1 MYRYPDLLARSS
13 DTSFL
18 FFAPTVP
25 ASSPSAC
32 YPDFPASAY
41 FLTRNQP
48 LKSVISPW
56 KIWTNTMPRIQ
67 LPGTHSL
74 PTHDIVGDGLQIES
88 HNAAKVDTTI
98 GAKTLC

>member
-13 DTSFL
+13 DTSFIL
-18 FFAPTVP
+18 RTYC
-25 ASSPSAC
+25 ASQFPERLL
-32 YPDFPASAY
+32 PDFPASAY

-88 HNAAKVDTTI
+88 HNAVKVDTTI